1 MLLKSVWAEHA
12 PSVSGTLTRKTV
24 AVSTSRLLKDCP
36 ELLSTDAFGALKNEG
51 TVVCW
56 GDEDYGGDCSE
67 VQPQLMDVE
76 TIYAT
81 ERAFAAVK
89 KDRTVVCWGNKM
101 HGGDCS
107 AVQQQLV
114 DVETIHATCAAFAA
128 VLRNGSVVC
137 WGDADFGGDCSK
149 VQQQLEKVAV
159 IEAAMTCFFA
169 TKADGSVVIWG
180 GPACF
185 QPSRAT
191 QRALKSGI
199 S

>member
-1 MLLKSVWAEHA
+1 M
-12 PSVSGTLTRKTV
+12 
-24 AVSTSRLLKDCP
+24 
-36 ELLSTDAFGALKNEG
+36 
-51 TVVCW
+51 VCW
-56 GDEDYGGDCSE
+56 GDIIGIHWCDGSGNMARQRLLNAEEKIYVNLNAFAAVTQDGRVACWGHKGSGGDCSE
-67 VQPQLMDVE
+67 
-76 TIYAT
+76 
-81 ERAFAAVK
+81 
-89 KDRTVVCWGNKM
+89 
-101 HGGDCS
+101 
-107 AVQQQLV
+107 VQQQLV

-137 WGDADFGGDCSK
+137 WGDARFGGDCST

-185 QPSRAT
+185 QPSQAT

>member
-1 MLLKSVWAEHA
+1 MVY
-12 PSVSGTLTRKTV
+12 
-24 AVSTSRLLKDCP
+24 
-36 ELLSTDAFGALKNEG
+36 
-51 TVVCW
+51 W
-56 GDEDYGGDCSE
+56 GWSEEGGDCS
-67 VQPQLMDVE
+67 
-76 TIYAT
+76 
-81 ERAFAAVK
+81 
-89 KDRTVVCWGNKM
+89 G
-101 HGGDCS
+101 
-107 AVQQQLV
+107 VQQQLV

-137 WGDADFGGDCSK
+137 WGDAKFGGDCST

-169 TKADGSVVIWG
+169 TEADGRVVIWG

-185 QPSRAT
+185 QPSQAT